1 MKANSHAQ
9 VKQATYRKY
18 IRANIKKATIFNEQ
32 VYKRNLLLLILN
44 LMLIPLQAQTIK
56 EMKKEYI
63 NTKVGKIAVFHKQIN
78 AEKIPVIFLHGV
90 YFDHHLWEN
99 QIAEINDRP
108 VIAID
113 MPLHGESKQNIKA
126 DWNLDDCADMI
137 LEILDTLKINKV
149 IAVGH
154 SWGSMTI
161 LRAAGK
167 NQNRFSA
174 LGLCNMPFKEASR
187 SEKRTIKLQHT
198 ALIFR
203 RFYMKQAGKAVM
215 GKESLA
221 HNPDLLQKLITPMSK
236 LTNKEIKYTN
246 KAVRIDAKDTKHLL
260 KYLTIPIIA
269 LVGEEDYV
277 GIPLIK
283 ETITVKGGHI
293 SPLEAPN
300 EVNILISTLTKL
312 TD

>member
-1 MKANSHAQ
+1 MRYTEQQAILIAKQYPNLENETTRTQYYNNFHVKDGKAW
-9 VKQATYRKY
+9 
-18 IRANIKKATIFNEQ
+18 I
-32 VYKRNLLLLILN
+32 
-44 LMLIPLQAQTIK
+44 
-56 EMKKEYI
+56 
-63 NTKVGKIAVFHKQIN
+63 
-78 AEKIPVIFLHGV
+78 VIG
-90 YFDHHLWEN
+90 ES
-99 QIAEINDRP
+99 EINDRP

-113 MPLHGESKQNIKA
+113 MPLHGESKNIKT
-126 DWNLDDCADMI
+126 DWNLDDCANML
-137 LEILDTLKINKV
+137 LEILDSLKNKV

-154 SWGSMTI
+154 SWESMTI

-167 NQNRFSA
+167 NQDRFSA
-174 LGLCNMPFKEASR
+174 LGLCNMPFKEASKY
-187 SEKRTIKLQHT
+187 EKRTIRLQHM

-215 GKESLA
+215 GKESLV

-246 KAVRIDAKDTKHLL
+246 KAVRIDAKDTKHLI

-277 GIPLIK
+277 GILPIK
-283 ETITVKGGHI
+283 ETITAKGGHV
-293 SPLEAPN
+293 SPLETPS
-300 EVNILISTLTKL
+300 EVHIMISRLTKL